1 MPAIAS
7 IVEGDGEVEAVP
19 VLLRRLAA
27 LLVPQIFIQVPR
39 PVRVKRDK
47 VVKPGELERAIELAA
62 RQAGRGGA
70 IFILLDADDDCPAEL
85 APNLL
90 ARARQA
96 RSDFPVGLAL
106 AKCEYEAWF
115 LTAAES
121 LRGQRN
127 PAADLTSPPDP
138 ENVRGAKEWLSR
150 HMTGTHAYA
159 ETLDQA
165 PLTERFDIHGARRT
179 NSFDKCFR
187 ELERLLTG
195 LRTASQ

>member
-19 VLLRRLAA
+19 LLIRRLAA
-27 LLVPQIFIQVPR
+27 LQVPEMFLQVPR
-39 PVRVKRDK
+39 PIRVKRDK

-85 APNLL
+85 APSLL

-115 LTAAES
+115 LAAAES

-127 PAADLTSPPDP
+127 LA
-138 ENVRGAKEWLSR
+138 
-150 HMTGTHAYA
+150 
-159 ETLDQA
+159 
-165 PLTERFDIHGARRT
+165 
-179 NSFDKCFR
+179 
-187 ELERLLTG
+187 
-195 LRTASQ
+195 